1 MMNPVPLPTT
11 FDCNPAAGS
20 MKVPVALICTT
31 AARTPSTEFTAPLGT
46 GGRVTEFTAPLGTGG
61 RVGEGV
67 ASGCPTTVGIAAGVT
82 VAGSAASVVLA
93 PQAEAKTITAS
104 TTAEILRDNTF
115 LFMARPTS
123 SAPSELTA
131 DLVELLTLGSQHFN
145 YRWRA
150 ARRAKVQRA
159 QRAQR
164 AQRVHRVHRVRRVHR
179 VHRATET
186 ISSGTRGVAQIP
198 RWATRTNR
206 CIHLSISST
215 ESMSQPPL
223 AISASL
229 RIGNAAVNPSD
240 SSSSRCRVPPGV
252 RLLAPGLLLER
263 QQLAYQSVS
272 Y

>member
-20 MKVPVALICTT
+20 MNVPVALICTT
-31 AARTPSTEFTAPLGT
+31 AARTPSTELTAPLGT
-46 GGRVTEFTAPLGTGG
+46 GVGSAAGTGVRIG
-61 RVGEGV
+61 ADV

-104 TTAEILRDNTF
+104 TTARKLRDITF

-150 ARRAKVQRA
+150 ARRAKVQRVQRA

-164 AQRVHRVHRVRRVHR
+164 AQRVHRVHR

-263 QQLAYQSVS
+263 QQLAYQSVN